1 MVLDPPKRDVIADSA
16 LNEWTELCTRG
27 AKISDLVRAY
37 DRLRSVAAARAQVFA
52 QPGHPVMEGDIR
64 WDAGHLEA

>member
-37 DRLRSVAAARAQVFA
+37 DRLRSAAAARAQVFA
-52 QPGHPVMEGDIR
+52 
-64 WDAGHLEA
+64 